1 MAKPPIELL
10 DDEEDSD
17 QDKPIQK
24 KAFQPPEKQKP
35 TINKAQVEGPS

>member
-17 QDKPIQK
+17 QDKPI
-24 KAFQPPEKQKP
+24 
-35 TINKAQVEGPS
+35 